1 MLKPDFAMLKLLI
14 PGVKLKRWLLLALVG
29 LVPISVGLAYLFVE
43 LYRTV
48 PLPEVAG
55 PLTLQFLPRPVRAA
69 ILIVMGAAVVG
80 AAIWRF
86 NRTIVDAVRPVGSE
100 SLVDVLY
107 RNRSRQRGPKIVAI
121 GGGTGLSTMLR
132 GIKLHTDNVT
142 AIVTVADDGGSSGR
156 LRRELGVLPPGD
168 FRNCIVALA
177 EAEPLMSRH
186 FQYRFGPGS
195 GLDGHSFGNLFIV
208 AMSGITG
215 NFEEAIRES
224 SRVLAV
230 RGQIL
235 PSTLENVTLCA
246 ELVDLNLV
254 QGESNISQ
262 STSPIRRVY
271 LEPAHPPAYP
281 EAVKAILEAD
291 LVVVGPG
298 SLYTSVLPN
307 LMVEGIRRALM
318 ASDAVKVYVC
328 NVATQRGETDGFGVR
343 EHFEALLRHLP
354 GNPFDFAIINDNV
367 SQNIPPEWQVSA
379 VHPNGLL
386 TDPTFASTRLLA
398 ADVVDPHSPL
408 RHDPEKLADVLMKAL
423 SDRSRQMTP
432 VDLQFGQQATEL
444 IGRTD

>member
-1 MLKPDFAMLKLLI
+1 MNVVKLLI
-14 PGVKLKRWLLLALVG
+14 PGLQLKRWMLLLLLG
-29 LVPISVGLAYLFVE
+29 LVLVSLGFTYLFVE

-69 ILIVMGAAVVG
+69 LFIAAGAALV
-80 AAIWRF
+80 AFALYRF
-86 NRTIVDAVRPVGSE
+86 NRTIVHAVRFAGNQSV
-100 SLVDVLY
+100 VDALY
-107 RNRSRQRGPKIVAI
+107 QRHTRQRGPKIVAI

-132 GIKLHTDNVT
+132 GLKNHTANVT

-177 EAEPLMSRH
+177 DAEPLMARL

-195 GLDGHSFGNLFIV
+195 GLEGHSFGNLFIV

-246 ELVDLNLV
+246 ELVDRNLV
-254 QGESNISQ
+254 HGESNISK

-271 LEPAHPPAYP
+271 LEPADPPAYP

-291 LVVVGPG
+291 LIVVGPG

-307 LMVEGIRRALM
+307 LMVDGIRRALI

-343 EHFEALLRHLP
+343 EHFQALLSHLP
-354 GNPFDFAIINDNV
+354 SNPFDYIVANSNLE
-367 SQNIPPEWQVSA
+367 QHIPSEWRVSA
-379 VHPNGLL
+379 VAPQELVETPVLNGSRVVL
-386 TDPTFASTRLLA
+386 
-398 ADVVDPHSPL
+398 ADVVDPRTPL
-408 RHDPEKLADVLMKAL
+408 RHDPEKLAAVLVRLLHEKE
-423 SDRSRQMTP
+423 RSAERRGEP
-432 VDLQFGQQATEL
+432 VGS
-444 IGRTD
+444 IGAVV